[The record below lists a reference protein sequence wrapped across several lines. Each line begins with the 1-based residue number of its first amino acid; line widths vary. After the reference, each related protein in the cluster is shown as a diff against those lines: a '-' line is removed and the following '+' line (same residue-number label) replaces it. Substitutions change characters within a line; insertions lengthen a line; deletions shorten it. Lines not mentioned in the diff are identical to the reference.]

1 MTESSLAMCVPSDHF
16 GLTCVRDV
24 SPDEVLARLSVTDQA
39 PYPLYTP
46 GVAVRRLGFGHENPA
61 ARICQAGQWTF
72 LLDVDAHGLLLQT
85 PVLTRLSVGTEAVSV
100 WHVMDGTTRIAHAID
115 RQLMA
120 HYDDDAVH
128 LTTGAD
134 PSRVNHALAE
144 AGFFPDDDEFDDDW
158 SPAAMALVAV
168 EREFGLTLS
177 SGTAESPLPTVSLN
191 DLRG

>member
-1 MTESSLAMCVPSDHF
+1 MCVPSDHF

-39 PYPLYTP
+39 PYPLYTT
-46 GVAVRRLGFGHENPA
+46 GEAVRRLGFGHENPA

-100 WHVMDGTTRIAHAID
+100 WNVMDGTTRIGHA
-115 RQLMA
+115 RGGELLA
-120 HYDDDAVH
+120 SYDAWH
-128 LTTGAD
+128 SEPPEGAD
-134 PSRVNHALAE
+134 PSFLNQALTD
-144 AGFFPDDDEFDDDW
+144 AGFFLDENW
-158 SPAAMALVAV
+158 ESGEWEPAGAALLLL

-177 SGTAESPLPTVSLN
+177 SGTAESPLPTVGLHH
-191 DLRG
+191 LRS